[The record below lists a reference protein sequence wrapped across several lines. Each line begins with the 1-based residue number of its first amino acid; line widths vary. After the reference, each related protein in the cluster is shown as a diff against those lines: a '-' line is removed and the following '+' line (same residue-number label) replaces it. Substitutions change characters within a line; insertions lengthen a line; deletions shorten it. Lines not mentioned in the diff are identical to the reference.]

1 MLMRE
6 LQRWRLIQLRLVRS
20 VFPCGRPIIHVQ
32 ARHELLS
39 PSIPTPQTKWLH
51 MEERLHIIHKYI
63 NLYVHMYVCMCTSHE
78 HGLAAGC
85 PREQIQNPDL
95 FMCIYILHHG
105 VLCYLQ
111 RARTSIRVRSQA
123 ILFSFLL
130 RAPLRPKS
138 AHWRPKLGSPHV
150 CEAG

>member
-1 MLMRE
+1 MLMKE

-63 NLYVHMYVCMCTSHE
+63 NLYMHIYVCMCTLHE

-95 FMCIYILHHG
+95 FICIYIYIYITPWRV
-105 VLCYLQ
+105 VLSAT
-111 RARTSIRVRSQA
+111 RAHVNTCAITSNS
-123 ILFSFLL
+123 LFVF
-130 RAPLRPKS
+130 A
-138 AHWRPKLGSPHV
+138 ACSPSPQISTLAA
-150 CEAG
+150 EARLTACV